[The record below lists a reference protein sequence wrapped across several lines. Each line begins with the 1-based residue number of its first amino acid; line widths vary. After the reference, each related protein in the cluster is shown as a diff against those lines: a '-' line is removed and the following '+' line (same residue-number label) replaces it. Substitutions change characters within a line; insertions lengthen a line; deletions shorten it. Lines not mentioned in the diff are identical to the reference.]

1 VAVTEP
7 SPLNWDDLRF
17 FLLAAQAKTLA
28 GAARAGGVQHTTIGR
43 RLVALE
49 RSLGVLLFLRG
60 PEGLTLTPMGEQL
73 LPLAQKAGRDV
84 QALRDLVASRRN
96 RVRLA
101 LPSGFV
107 TLFADD
113 LACLAQEHPDL
124 TLETV
129 SSGRLVD
136 LQRGDADLALRVGP
150 IQHQD
155 LVARSLGEVG
165 SSLYASPRYLQAHPK
180 PINLSDLSDHLL
192 VAFGA
197 ELSAMPAARWLQTHA
212 GQATV
217 VLRTNEMSTM
227 LEAAASGAGLALL
240 PCMLADAD
248 PRLVRLT
255 PEVLARRGLSLVYR
269 REQRGNRPVRMV
281 ASFLIEAL
289 RSRID
294 RISGSAHGPTVQ

>member
-1 VAVTEP
+1 MTDNT
-7 SPLNWDDLRF
+7 PLNWDDLRF

-49 RSLGVLLFLRG
+49 RSLGVPLFLRG

-73 LPLAQKAGRDV
+73 LPLAQKAGRDIL
-84 QALRDLVASRRN
+84 ALLDFVASRRN

-107 TLFADD
+107 ALFADD
-113 LACLAQEHPDL
+113 LTRLAQEHPDL

-129 SSGRLVD
+129 SSGQLAD
-136 LQRGDADLALRVGP
+136 LQRGDADLALRIGP

-165 SSLYASPRYLQAHPK
+165 SSLYASPRYLQEHPALA
-180 PINLSDLSDHLL
+180 NLSDLSGHRI

-197 ELSAMPAARWLQTHA
+197 ELSAMPAAH
-212 GQATV
+212 
-217 VLRTNEMSTM
+217 
-227 LEAAASGAGLALL
+227 
-240 PCMLADAD
+240 
-248 PRLVRLT
+248 LV
-255 PEVLARRGLSLVYR
+255 
-269 REQRGNRPVRMV
+269 
-281 ASFLIEAL
+281 
-289 RSRID
+289 
-294 RISGSAHGPTVQ
+294 